1 MKVFNLTKHQM
12 TSDQV
17 ANGGLNV
24 PAAQAATEL
33 HDFVVMPTAADMQ
46 LRAAALMSLAQADG
60 AVAGDGVM
68 LAGPMYFI
76 PPLVDAARDAGFVP
90 TFSFTQRVAVEKP
103 LDDGSVKLEYIFRHE
118 GWMTV

>member
-12 TSDQV
+12 TPDQI
-17 ANGGLNV
+17 AAGGLNV
-24 PAAQAATEL
+24 PSAQAATEL

-46 LRAAALMSLAQADG
+46 LRASALMSLAQEAG

-68 LAGPMYFI
+68 LAGAMYFI

-90 TFSFTQRVAVEKP
+90 TLSFTQRVAVEKP
-103 LDDGSVKLEYIFRHE
+103 LEDGSVKLEYIFRHE